1 MSAVGTKLRA
11 MLEERKLSTVELERI
26 AGLKSGVV
34 RNITT
39 GRSKN
44 PKIETLRLICKALEC
59 SLYDVID
66 QEALEHEATVSPR
79 EEKTNEL
86 DKFVQNAPWKHPLF
100 IQCTDAVQHYLKEH
114 RVNVKFS
121 QVINLIK
128 HSYVYALQ
136 KNKGEVSHGFTEWLV
151 ERIKDKLP
159 Y

>member
-1 MSAVGTKLRA
+1 MSAVGIKLRA

-34 RNITT
+34 RNITS

-44 PKIETLRLICKALEC
+44 PKIETLKLICKALEC

-66 QEALEHEATVSPR
+66 QEVLKHAAEANPIK
-79 EEKTNEL
+79 ENTNEL
-86 DKFVQNAPWKHPLF
+86 DRFEQTAPWKHSLF
-100 IQCTDAVQHYLKEH
+100 IQCTDTVQHYLKEH
-114 RVNVKFS
+114 KVNVKFS